1 MLSFISFSSLFSF
14 HQSFMYVSQEQHKQN
29 GICYATQRIDI
40 VLPTHQ
46 FAFGGDWGFWEGGT
60 MDPFIS
66 IKATVCV
73 CYTQNRKLYLSTA
86 SALLVDKLM
95 ASATMLQVIN
105 FVNVLMH
112 TRKRKNAKF
121 PPKHHHSEI
130 GHRYE
135 TNELQRTTTN
145 DRITAMATASIDE
158 N

>member
-46 FAFGGDWGFWEGGT
+46 FAFGGDWGFLRGRYHE
-60 MDPFIS
+60 S
-66 IKATVCV
+66 IHFNKSNCV

-112 TRKRKNAKF
+112 TWKRKNAKF

-130 GHRYE
+130 GHRNE